1 MPFILLDEAPEVS
14 EFDELMRRKK
24 KAEWLEEI
32 ARKEHERI
40 DKEIENYFDRQDANR
55 CRECGHTPETGACF
69 YCRAD

>member
-32 ARKEHERI
+32 ARKEHEKI
-40 DKEIENYFDRQDANR
+40 DKEIENYFDRSDAAKLSSR
-55 CRECGHTPETGACF
+55 QEQSR
-69 YCRAD
+69 

>member
-32 ARKEHERI
+32 ARKEHEEI
-40 DKEIENYFDRQDANR
+40 DKEIEDYFDRSDAAKLGSR
-55 CRECGHTPETGACF
+55 QEQSK
-69 YCRAD
+69 